1 MTCINV
7 TCTCAVSS
15 IARTFD
21 FFFELESQIDVKY
34 INVDD
39 HIDERHWNLIKP
51 FSPLYVVFLILEI
64 RKDLDQGF

>member
-1 MTCINV
+1 MTCIHV

-15 IARTFD
+15 IASIVYFY
-21 FFFELESQIDVKY
+21 FEVESQVDVEY

-51 FSPLYVVFLILEI
+51 FSTLYVVFLILEI
-64 RKDLDQGF
+64 REDLDQGF